1 VVTET
6 FVRAGCAHIVRSLPV
21 AICVDPPVLAYLT
34 GDQPMTSSVSFP
46 RCVARGADS
55 CRLVGGTLAE
65 RLLPHPLP
73 VAALAAGRSHMIRSS
88 VRLLIL
94 VPGLLVTACS
104 AGPGAGGSTG
114 AAGGWTRTSPS
125 GMAGATLT
133 DAVPFGSGFVV
144 VGAGPDGPAGQAGG
158 VWISADGST
167 WDAANVDLRSAHVKA
182 VADAG
187 DGLIAAGEHCSGE
200 CIGYLLWSTADGK
213 AWSGPIKP
221 PGTDDDVA
229 IGVAGRGPTFV
240 AISGEIV
247 DLAGTNAED
256 GRAMTS
262 TDGKTWTISPAID
275 AMRGVRLGGVA
286 SGASVFVVVGSL
298 ESGSVRTGASWTSA
312 DGKSWVRGT
321 DDASFAGAAL
331 TSVIAGG
338 PGFVAAGS
346 IGPNGAVWTSTDGA
360 TWTHVDDGGAFAGR
374 PLVDIAG
381 TSGALVVVGND
392 TAGGHAWT
400 SADGSSWHAVGSI
413 PSADSA
419 KFVAVT
425 LGTKSTL
432 IAGKPLA
439 GSAPAGLLWTGPL
452 PG

>member
-1 VVTET
+1 MLAWDDPLQVGPIGATSEAGVIPVLRRLRAET
-6 FVRAGCAHIVRSLPV
+6 SRIVR
-21 AICVDPPVLAYLT
+21 
-34 GDQPMTSSVSFP
+34 
-46 RCVARGADS
+46 
-55 CRLVGGTLAE
+55 GTIAE

-104 AGPGAGGSTG
+104 AGPGAAPGSEGGSTG
-114 AAGGWTRTSPS
+114 AAAGWTRTSPS
-125 GMAGATLT
+125 GMAGATLS
-133 DAVPFGSGFVV
+133 DAAPFGSGFVV

-167 WDAANVDLRSAHVKA
+167 WDAPNVDLRSAHVKA

-221 PGTDDDVA
+221 PGTDGDVA

-240 AISGEIV
+240 AVSGEIV
-247 DLAGTNAED
+247 DLAGGNAED

-262 TDGKTWTISPAID
+262 TDGRTWTISPAID
-275 AMRGVRLGGVA
+275 GMRGVRLGGVA
-286 SGASVFVVVGSL
+286 AGASAFVVVGSV
-298 ESGSVRTGASWTSA
+298 ESGSTRTGASWASA
-312 DGKSWVRGT
+312 DGKAWVRGR

-346 IGPNGAVWTSTDGA
+346 IGANGAVWTSTDGA

-381 TSGALVVVGND
+381 TSGALMVVGND

-400 SADGSSWHAVGSI
+400 SADGSSWHDVGSI